1 MGQVAFSSST
11 SLIVTAAWTPVY
23 TGSWPTSTCTVT
35 KENVGIAF
43 SADARV
49 DAGLN
54 NIQLKNAS
62 GVTGTPNAL
71 GVDVYFGSR
80 VDSGTRIYSSWV
92 GYGTVADYYF
102 SNGGINVDFDK
113 GWRSD
118 GAASLGNIL
127 LAFRAALTILRM
139 ATGTITVGAGA
150 PATGPYI
157 TLDSSACSTTNPI
170 LHVDLNN
177 MNMEVDSAFNTSS
190 GVIQTLDCPY
200 TTVVQYAPQFSLNL
214 DSVWVHAAGQGTSG
228 FNFPTLVMSPANDL
242 ALNLHVSNSQLQGG
256 IGSNTSVPFVGL
268 PTLAQMNMTKPNGF
282 YAELDY
288 APSFWSAGLQNTSSE
303 GPSLV
308 SASVGSGTR
317 KSGSFGNMVYKRLI
331 FSFRIQPSL
340 PYKVARRST
349 PARFWPRRLHGIRGT
364 QQTCVFPWMSFIRR
378 VRPERF
384 RV

>member
-1 MGQVAFSSST
+1 M
-11 SLIVTAAWTPVY
+11 
-23 TGSWPTSTCTVT
+23 
-35 KENVGIAF
+35 
-43 SADARV
+43 
-49 DAGLN
+49 
-54 NIQLKNAS
+54 
-62 GVTGTPNAL
+62 
-71 GVDVYFGSR
+71 
-80 VDSGTRIYSSWV
+80 
-92 GYGTVADYYF
+92 
-102 SNGGINVDFDK
+102 DFDK

-118 GAASLGNIL
+118 GAASLGNIYWHSGGSDN
-127 LAFRAALTILRM
+127 LRM

-177 MNMEVDSAFNTSS
+177 MDMEVDSAFNTSS
-190 GVIQTLDCPY
+190 GVIQMLDCPY

-228 FNFPTLVMSPANDL
+228 FNFPTLAMSPANDL

-303 GPSLV
+303 GPSSSVHQLIGDTQV
-308 SASVGSGTR
+308 GQLWQYGLQASDFLFSDPAFAALQGGTTVYAGQVLAPPA
-317 KSGSFGNMVYKRLI
+317 SWNPGNTTNLRLPRDVVYQTGTTGTL
-331 FSFRIQPSL
+331 
-340 PYKVARRST
+340 
-349 PARFWPRRLHGIRGT
+349 FW
-364 QQTCVFPWMSFIRR
+364 V
-378 VRPERF
+378 
-384 RV
+384 